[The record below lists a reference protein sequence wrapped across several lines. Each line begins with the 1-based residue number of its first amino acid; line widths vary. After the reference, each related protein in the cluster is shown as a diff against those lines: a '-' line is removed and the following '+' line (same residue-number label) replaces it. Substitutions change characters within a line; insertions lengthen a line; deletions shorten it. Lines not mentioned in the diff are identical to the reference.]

1 MNGLKRTMNGASE
14 MAEKTGKVGGQW
26 NNKNARKHSVYL
38 QKWDKRTKDARMLL
52 EVEAGLANAMG
63 GDPSEQQI
71 LLIQPTAVIAF
82 RLHLLTTHFL
92 KLLKEAQDSGKK
104 YAQLRI
110 PPHLEKQFLTWN
122 NALRANLQVLGMER
136 RTKNVTDLK
145 DYLAEN
151 YGGET
156 G

>member
-1 MNGLKRTMNGASE
+1 
-14 MAEKTGKVGGQW
+14 MAEKTGKVGGQL

-92 KLLKEAQDSGKK
+92 SLLKEAQDSGKK
-104 YAQLRI
+104 YTQLRI

-151 YGGET
+151 YGGGNE
-156 G
+156 